1 MRKTLATAVTVISVT
16 AALGGAGL
24 AAASASTGAAPA
36 LSGTEHFQAMTTS
49 ASSTKHAIILSGL
62 FTAGGVDH
70 TGNKVDKIVLPGGTF
85 KVAHSPGKGPQTF
98 NPKTCL
104 FTIDQHGTFAVG
116 HGTGKFKGISGH
128 GKYQLNILGLGAK
141 AGGKCSQRKPPVA
154 FQLIIKASGP
164 VSLP

>member
-1 MRKTLATAVTVISVT
+1 MRKTLVTAIAAISVT
-16 AALGGAGL
+16 TALSGAGL
-24 AAASASTGAAPA
+24 AAASASTSAAPA
-36 LSGTEHFQAMTTS
+36 ASGTEHIQIMSTS
-49 ASSTKHAIILSGL
+49 ATSSNQSIIASGR

-70 TGNKVDKIVLPGGTF
+70 SGSKVDTVAFPGGTF

-98 NPKTCL
+98 NSKTCL
-104 FTIDQHGTFAVG
+104 FTTHQHGTYTLG

-128 GKYQLNILGLGAK
+128 GKYVVSVMGVGAK
-141 AGGKCSQRKPPVA
+141 SGGKCSQSKPPVA